1 MEINGVSS
9 GATTASMSSLNA
21 NFDQFLRLLTT
32 QLQNQD
38 PLEPMDTKDFT
49 NQLVQFS
56 GVEQQIKT
64 NERLEALLSTQSLN
78 LTALGVS
85 FIGKD
90 VEIVGKNFSFDGTD
104 EVPLSYLMP
113 ETATSG
119 TITIVD
125 EQGNTVYTKPVE
137 LTSGIHSFKW
147 DGKDS
152 AGQIMPAGKY
162 EIKISA
168 LGEAGTT
175 IKPTTYVPGF
185 VSGLESTE
193 TGELMLNVGDQRV
206 SIGDVRRIYQSS
218 QNSSGT

>member
-1 MEINGVSS
+1 MSVNGVQTAAAPATS
-9 GATTASMSSLNA
+9 GSRSALNS

-64 NERLEALLSTQSLN
+64 NERLESLLSTQSLN

-90 VEIVGKNFSFDGTD
+90 VEIAGKNFSYSGTG

-113 ETATSG
+113 STATAG

-125 EQGNTVYTKPVE
+125 AQGNTVYSKPAE
-137 LTSGIHSFKW
+137 LSRGIHSFKW

-152 AGQIMPAGKY
+152 TGQAVPAGKY
-162 EIKISA
+162 EIKMSA
-168 LGEAGTT
+168 LGEAGAS

-206 SIGDVRRIYQSS
+206 SIGDVRRIFQAS
-218 QNSSGT
+218 NG

>member
-1 MEINGVSS
+1 MEVNGVQTAAAPATS
-9 GATTASMSSLNA
+9 GSRSSLNA
-21 NFDQFLRLLTT
+21 NFDQFLKLLTT

-64 NERLEALLSTQSLN
+64 NERLESLLSTQSLN

-90 VEIVGKNFSFDGTD
+90 VEIAGKNFSYGGTG
-104 EVPLSYLMP
+104 EVPLSYFMP
-113 ETATSG
+113 STATAG

-125 EQGNTVYTKPVE
+125 AQGNTVFSKPAE
-137 LTSGIHSFKW
+137 LSRGIHSFKW

-152 AGQIMPAGKY
+152 TGQAVPAGKY
-162 EIKISA
+162 EIKMSA
-168 LGEAGTT
+168 LGQAGAS

-193 TGELMLNVGDQRV
+193 TGELMLNVGDLRV
-206 SIGDVRRIYQSS
+206 SISDVRRIFQSS
-218 QNSSGT
+218 NG